1 MYKWLGSAAVIT
13 AVFFSTIV
21 TAKACEAVLEV
32 PTQTASGALLRG
44 VTCPNAQ
51 ITWLEQTTSANDEG
65 LFVVGI
71 GRDVVG
77 EHTLTATIEGQSVQT
92 IVSVNPRE
100 YRISIV
106 EGVPQRTVTPSEEEL
121 VRIRR
126 ERALVAEAKGTVVAV
141 DYWLQSA
148 VEPASGRI
156 SGVYGSQRVYNGT
169 PGNPHYGLD
178 IAAPTGTP
186 VIAPLGGVVVLAED
200 DLFYSGGTI
209 IVAHGA
215 GLFSSFLHLSSVD
228 VEVGQV
234 LERGAPLGK
243 IGSTGRA
250 TGPHLD
256 WRMNWR
262 NQRVD
267 TQWLLHGGW
276 PNTASQFIDAQ
287 QIN

>member
-1 MYKWLGSAAVIT
+1 MRNWLGSAAFF
-13 AVFFSTIV
+13 AVVFCSTSTV
-21 TAKACEAVLEV
+21 ARACDARLEV

-51 ITWLEQTTSANDEG
+51 INWLEQTTFATDEG

-77 EHTLTATIEGQSVQT
+77 AYPLTASIDGQSMQT
-92 IVSVNPRE
+92 IVSISPRE

-106 EGVPQRTVTPSEEEL
+106 EGVPQRTVTPSEEDL
-121 VRIRR
+121 IRIRR
-126 ERALVAEAKGTVVAV
+126 ESAMVAEAKAKVVTVDHWQQPAI
-141 DYWLQSA
+141 
-148 VEPASGRI
+148 EPASGRI

-186 VIAPLGGVVVLAED
+186 VVAPLGGVVVLAED

-215 GLFSSFLHLSSVD
+215 GLFSSFLHLSSVE

-267 TQWLLHGGW
+267 TQWLLQSGW

-287 QIN
+287 QTN

>member
-1 MYKWLGSAAVIT
+1 MHKWLGSAAVTTAVLFSIT
-13 AVFFSTIV
+13 A
-21 TAKACEAVLEV
+21 TAEACEAVLEV

-44 VTCPNAQ
+44 VSCPGAQ
-51 ITWLEQTTSANDEG
+51 IKWLEQTTSANDEG

-77 EHTLTATIEGQSVQT
+77 EHALTATIDGQSVQT
-92 IVSVNPRE
+92 VVSVDSRE
-100 YRISIV
+100 YRISVV
-106 EGVPQRTVTPSEEEL
+106 EGVPQRTVTPSEEDL
-121 VRIRR
+121 IRIRR
-126 ERALVAEAKGTVVAV
+126 ERALVAEAKATVVDV
-141 DYWLQSA
+141 DYWQQSA

-186 VIAPLGGVVVLAED
+186 VVTPLGGVVVLAED

-267 TQWLLHGGW
+267 TQWLLHSGW
-276 PNTASQFIDAQ
+276 PNTASQYIDAQ